1 MFDSPLV
8 FFYNTLI
15 IFATL
20 VIATLFR
27 RRVFFLTVVTI
38 IWMAIGITNGII
50 LIERMTPFTV
60 KDLSA
65 ITDGATIITNYF
77 FDDGDCAHRRGNFSR
92 YNRID
97 SPVD

>member
-27 RRVFFLTVVTI
+27 RRVFFVTVVTI

-50 LIERMTPFTV
+50 LIGENDAVYGERPQ
-60 KDLSA
+60 
-65 ITDGATIITNYF
+65 
-77 FDDGDCAHRRGNFSR
+77 R
-92 YNRID
+92 YH
-97 SPVD
+97 